1 MAGFTFRLQ
10 NVLDYRSSL
19 ADRARQ
25 ELGVLQ
31 ASLREAEGRL
41 VALQR
46 AEQRV
51 LRSLD
56 HSQTSAMLDVAEITR
71 QLEYG
76 EVLATQIVVQRGV
89 VAERQKAVDIQH
101 EKLVALSKDAKALE
115 KLRERQVEEF
125 QQEDGRREQAETSEI
140 ASVRHQRQQGSLL

>member
-10 NVLDYRSSL
+10 NVLDYRTSL

-25 ELGVLQ
+25 ELGALQ
-31 ASLREAEGRL
+31 ASLREAEDQL
-41 VALQR
+41 LALRR
-46 AEQRV
+46 AEQRA

-56 HSQTSAMLDVAEITR
+56 HTQTSAMLDLPEITR
-71 QLEYG
+71 LLEYC
-76 EVLATQIVVQRGV
+76 EVLATRIVAQRGV
-89 VAERQKAVDIQH
+89 VAERQQAVDIQH

-140 ASVRHQRQQGSLL
+140 ASVRHQRQQGSSL

>member
-1 MAGFTFRLQ
+1 MAGFVFRLQ

-25 ELGVLQ
+25 DLGALQ
-31 ASLREAEGRL
+31 ASLREAEGQL

-46 AEQRV
+46 AEQRA

-56 HSQTSAMLDVAEITR
+56 QTQTSAMLDLPEITR
-71 QLEYG
+71 LLEYC
-76 EVLATQIVVQRGV
+76 EVLAARIVAQRGV
-89 VAERQKAVDIQH
+89 VAERQQAVDIQH

-140 ASVRHQRQQGSLL
+140 ASVRHQRQQGSSL